1 MQKVVQNSV
10 EYILGR
16 YFKSTDNLPSLYDN
30 IISFL
35 ILHTVLKS
43 GLWQKLKK
51 HGSALLVEMRVQ
63 NGWESAR
70 LVANGIL
77 WWRRLWAKVMMEI

>member
-16 YFKSTDNLPSLYDN
+16 YFKSTDNLPSIYDN

-51 HGSALLVEMRVQ
+51 HGSAQRAEMRVQ
-63 NGWESAR
+63 SGWENVR
-70 LVANGIL
+70 LAESGIL
-77 WWRRLWAKVMMEI
+77 W

>member
-1 MQKVVQNSV
+1 MQKMAQNRA

-43 GLWQKLKK
+43 GLWQKSKK

-70 LVANGIL
+70 LVGSGTP
-77 WWRRLWAKVMMEI
+77 WWRRLWVKMMKAA